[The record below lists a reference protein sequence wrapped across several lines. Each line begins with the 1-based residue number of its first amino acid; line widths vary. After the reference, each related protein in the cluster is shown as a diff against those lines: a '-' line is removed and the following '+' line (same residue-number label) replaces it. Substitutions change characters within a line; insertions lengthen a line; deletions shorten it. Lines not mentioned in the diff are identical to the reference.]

1 MNKLAV
7 NTPPDSPAVA
17 LENSGGAALSEMPIR
32 QTLVDPLRDGYRRM
46 VPVNAW
52 ATILVVL
59 LTSANLYGAVPDIL
73 LLPWLLMQLACA
85 SYMLFALWRGQRR
98 INLAAETKTPRT
110 AYERVFSP
118 RRLAVL
124 WAGLSGLLWGVGV
137 VFLPGL
143 PGDQQTFLLIVAAAM
158 VSGAATTLAP
168 LPGAA
173 TAFIITTVTPY
184 AAFFLQQGT
193 TSHRLLGITA
203 VVFAGAMVAASR
215 VVYSVIEQNRALR
228 VQNLRFYDRI
238 RAAQAN
244 LLDVTESVEAFAL
257 CDAAGRLTLWNRKL
271 AELLG
276 LGQEKLHAGASLE
289 ALLEAGGLPLAALE
303 REAPLLL
310 PSNRWVRGLLRQTKQ
325 GDRALI
331 LLDITEQHKANE
343 LLARQN
349 AELERLV
356 VELRTAR
363 DAAERAS
370 RAKSSFLA
378 NMSHELRTPLNAVI
392 GFADIVRQQLYGP
405 DSPKYQEYVRDIHAS
420 ATHLLGIIDDILD
433 LARVEANRIPV
444 RDDTIK
450 VADLA
455 ATCIRLASAAPSGE
469 GKLVHAEVPADLPGL
484 RADARLLRQTLLNLI
499 GNALKFSAPGGVVS
513 IGAAPVVGGGLD
525 IWVQDGGI
533 GIAPADSEQ
542 VFAPF
547 EQVEAARSRQFGGV
561 GLGLALVR
569 AYMEAHGGA
578 VSLRSDL
585 GQGTRVT
592 VHFPPD
598 RVIDGPPKPPP
609 VSE

>member
-1 MNKLAV
+1 MSG
-7 NTPPDSPAVA
+7 PPDIPPEATP
-17 LENSGGAALSEMPIR
+17 LR
-32 QTLVDPLRDGYRRM
+32 QSLVDPLRDGYRRM

-52 ATILVVL
+52 ATIIVVL
-59 LTSANLYGAVPDIL
+59 LTAANLYGAVPDAL
-73 LLPWLLMQLACA
+73 LLPWCLVQLLCA
-85 SYMLFALWRGQRR
+85 GYMLFALWRGRR
-98 INLAAETKTPRT
+98 RMEQATIRTTAAASSGPVDKPLHVRL
-110 AYERVFSP
+110 FSP

-124 WAGLSGLLWGVGV
+124 WAAASGLLWGLGV

-143 PGDQQTFLLIVAAAM
+143 PADQQTFLLIVAAAM

-168 LPGAA
+168 IPGAA
-173 TAFIITTVTPY
+173 TAFIITTVSPY

-193 TSHRLLGITA
+193 MTYRLLGITA

-238 RAAQAN
+238 RTAQAN

-257 CDAAGRLTLWNRKL
+257 CDRAGKLTLWNRKL

-276 LGQEKLHAGASLE
+276 LGQEKLHAGARLD
-289 ALLEAGGLPLAALE
+289 ALLEEGGLPLAALE

-310 PSNRWVRGLLRQTKQ
+310 PSNRWVRGMLRQTKQ

-356 VELRTAR
+356 AELRAAR

-392 GFADIVRQQLYGP
+392 GFADIVRQELYGP

-444 RDDTIK
+444 RDDIIK

-455 ATCIRLASAAPSGE
+455 ATCIKLAAAAPSGE
-469 GKLVHAEVPADLPGL
+469 GKLVHADIPADMPGL
-484 RADARLLRQTLLNLI
+484 RADARLLRQALLNLI
-499 GNALKFSAPGGVVS
+499 GNALKFSAPGGLVS
-513 IGAAPVVGGGLD
+513 IGAAPVAGGGLD

-533 GIAPADSEQ
+533 GIAPADSER

-578 VSLRSDL
+578 VSLQSDL

-592 VHFPPD
+592 VHFPPG
-598 RVIDGPPKPPP
+598 RVIDSHPKPPP
-609 VSE
+609 LM